1 MSTSTLED
9 VSCFPPGT
17 EQSRASS
24 VDADVRSKA
33 MLEVKRML
41 EKVVNS
47 VKVQASASP
56 IVTLNFQTQNYNSRR
71 APRLFLSFSSE
82 AEVTSSTPRGN
93 WRECLRSSNRRATAW
108 RTRSVRRR
116 VRCRARSTSSRR
128 LTRATTLRR
137 SRSARRSEQCSW
149 PSTTAPTLPLC
160 RLHPDFTRVQIKS
173 YP

>member
-1 MSTSTLED
+1 MYILANLYR
-9 VSCFPPGT
+9 
-17 EQSRASS
+17 SRNNNPQ
-24 VDADVRSKA
+24 VDF
-33 MLEVKRML
+33 L
-41 EKVVNS
+41 
-47 VKVQASASP
+47 
-56 IVTLNFQTQNYNSRR
+56 SRR

-93 WRECLRSSNRRATAW
+93 SRECLRSSNRRATAW
-108 RTRSVRRR
+108 RTRSVRRP

-160 RLHPDFTRVQIKS
+160 RYECSNVSNSQRSANITVIVDLESVRHASCVPTWQRDAYSCQGS
-173 YP
+173 G